1 MPFPY
6 IPEFLDGAFTY
17 ESYRQHINELVNT
30 LSTDEASLKMLP
42 YISANIALMNKYDE
56 SYRLSEELVSIV
68 EQSSPVT
75 WLVITEGWCGDA
87 AFNLPLLA
95 LVEKQFPEKVRLR
108 LFLRDSNP
116 ELIDAN
122 LTDGGR
128 SIPKLVIL
136 DQDMKELGSWGPRPA
151 GLQTLMN
158 QWKEGGLIL
167 KDIIPKAKEWYNA
180 DDTRSIQE
188 ELIALIKTTPLVNKY
203 S

>member
-1 MPFPY
+1 MPFSY
-6 IPEFLDGAFTY
+6 SPEFLNGGFTY
-17 ESYRQHINELVNT
+17 ESYRQHLNKFVNT
-30 LSTDEASLKMLP
+30 STTDEASLKMLP

-108 LFLRDSNP
+108 LFLRDSNL

-136 DQDMKELGSWGPRPA
+136 DQNMKELGTWGPRPA

-158 QWKEGGLIL
+158 RWKEGRLML
-167 KDIIPKAKEWYNA
+167 KDIIPKAKEWYDA
-180 DDTRSIQE
+180 DASRSIQE